1 MRDCSRLEWSCFRKD
16 GEMKEIE
23 EIRIAHMMTQAE
35 FAKTIGMSS
44 RTYQARIYGEQPMFK
59 IEELQRI
66 SEMNDNEVVVN
77 LPQGKFNITFTKVD

>member
-1 MRDCSRLEWSCFRKD
+1 
-16 GEMKEIE
+16 
-23 EIRIAHMMTQAE
+23 MMTQTE
-35 FAKTIGMSS
+35 FAKQIGMSS

-66 SEMNDNEVVVN
+66 AEYNNDEVLVN